1 MQNIIIRALKRADW
15 RGSAAQRH
23 KTDKGEMNMKCVFVG
38 KEVVSDSLKARA
50 EKKLS
55 KLDRYFNKEAEAII
69 RFRQQRGGRNIAEI
83 TVSVDG
89 LILRAEE
96 NSNDM
101 YLSVDRAV
109 DKLESQIRRYRTKM
123 GKQLREAKP
132 EASEVV
138 EPVYEEA
145 SFDVV
150 RVKKFSVKPMDV
162 DDAITQME
170 LLGHNFFLFMN
181 SENDTMNVLY
191 RRNDGSYGL
200 LVPEE

>member
-1 MQNIIIRALKRADW
+1 
-15 RGSAAQRH
+15 
-23 KTDKGEMNMKCVFVG
+23 MKFVYVG

-55 KLDRYFNKEAEAII
+55 KLDRYFSREPEALI
-69 RFRQQRGGRNIAEI
+69 RFRQQRGGRNIAELTI
-83 TVSVDG
+83 SVDG

-101 YLSVDRAV
+101 YLSIDRAA
-109 DKLESQIRRYRTKM
+109 DKLESQIRRYRTKL
-123 GKQLREAKP
+123 GKRVRDARAEAP
-132 EASEVV
+132 EEVV

-145 SFDVV
+145 NYDVV

-181 SENDTMNVLY
+181 AENESLNVLY
-191 RRNDGSYGL
+191 RRNDGAYGL
-200 LVPEE
+200 LVPEK

>member
-1 MQNIIIRALKRADW
+1 
-15 RGSAAQRH
+15 
-23 KTDKGEMNMKCVFVG
+23 MKFVYVG

-50 EKKLS
+50 EKKLN
-55 KLDRYFNKEAEAII
+55 KLDKYFNKEPESLI

-101 YLSVDRAV
+101 YLSIDRAV

-123 GKQLREAKP
+123 GKHLRDPKP
-132 EASEVV
+132 EAPEEKV

-145 SFDVV
+145 NYDIV
-150 RVKKFSVKPMDV
+150 RVKKFSLKPMDV

-181 SENDTMNVLY
+181 AETNSMCVLY
-191 RRNDGSYGL
+191 RRNDGTYGL
-200 LVPEE
+200 LVPET

>member
-1 MQNIIIRALKRADW
+1 
-15 RGSAAQRH
+15 
-23 KTDKGEMNMKCVFVG
+23 MKYNYVG

-50 EKKLS
+50 EKKLV
-55 KLDRYFNKEAEAII
+55 KLDRYFSKEADAII

-83 TVSVDG
+83 TLSVDG

-96 NSNDM
+96 SSNDM

-123 GKQLREAKP
+123 GKHLRDPKP
-132 EASEVV
+132 EAPEEVV

-145 SFDVV
+145 TYDVV

-170 LLGHNFFLFMN
+170 LLGHNFFLFSNAETESMC
-181 SENDTMNVLY
+181 VLY
-191 RRNDGSYGL
+191 RRNDGTYGL
-200 LVPEE
+200 LIPEE

>member
-1 MQNIIIRALKRADW
+1 
-15 RGSAAQRH
+15 
-23 KTDKGEMNMKCVFVG
+23 MKFVYSG
-38 KEVVSDSLKARA
+38 KDVVSDSLKART

-55 KLDRYFNKEAEAII
+55 KLERYFSHEPEAIV
-69 RFRQQRGGRNIAEI
+69 RFKQQRGGRNIAEI
-83 TVSVDG
+83 TVSVSG

-101 YLSVDRAV
+101 YLSIDRAV

-123 GKQLREAKP
+123 GKQLREPKP
-132 EASEVV
+132 ETAEVV

-145 SFDVV
+145 SYDVV
-150 RVKKFSVKPMDV
+150 RVKKFAVKPMEV

-181 SENDTMNVLY
+181 SENEKMNVLY
-191 RRNDGSYGL
+191 RRNDGTYGL
-200 LVPEE
+200 LIPEE

>member
-1 MQNIIIRALKRADW
+1 
-15 RGSAAQRH
+15 
-23 KTDKGEMNMKCVFVG
+23 MKFVYSG
-38 KEVVSDSLKARA
+38 KDVYSDSLKDRA

-55 KLDRYFNKEAEAII
+55 KLERYFSQEPEVIV
-69 RFRQQRGGRNIAEI
+69 RFKQQRGGRNIAEI
-83 TVSVDG
+83 TMSVNG

-96 NSNDM
+96 DSNDM
-101 YLSVDRAV
+101 YLSIDRAV

-123 GKQLREAKP
+123 GKHLREARA
-132 EASEVV
+132 EAPV

-150 RVKKFSVKPMDV
+150 RTKRFSVKPMDV

-170 LLGHNFFLFMN
+170 LLGHSFFLFMN
-181 SENDTMNVLY
+181 AKNTTMNVLY

-200 LVPEE
+200 LVPET

>member
-1 MQNIIIRALKRADW
+1 
-15 RGSAAQRH
+15 
-23 KTDKGEMNMKCVFVG
+23 MKFVYVG
-38 KEVVSDSLKARA
+38 KEVASDSLKARA
-50 EKKLS
+50 EKKLN
-55 KLDRYFNKEAEAII
+55 KLDRYFNREAEALI

-101 YLSVDRAV
+101 YLSIDRAV
-109 DKLESQIRRYRTKM
+109 DKLESQIRRYRTKL
-123 GKQLREAKP
+123 GKRVRDARAETP
-132 EASEVV
+132 DEVV
-138 EPVYEEA
+138 EPVYEEVNY
-145 SFDVV
+145 DVV

-170 LLGHNFFLFMN
+170 LLGHSFFLFMN
-181 SENDTMNVLY
+181 AENNTMNVLY

-200 LVPEE
+200 LVPET

>member
-1 MQNIIIRALKRADW
+1 M
-15 RGSAAQRH
+15 
-23 KTDKGEMNMKCVFVG
+23 
-38 KEVVSDSLKARA
+38 
-50 EKKLS
+50 
-55 KLDRYFNKEAEAII
+55 
-69 RFRQQRGGRNIAEI
+69 
-83 TVSVDG
+83 DG

-101 YLSVDRAV
+101 YLSIDRAV

-123 GKQLREAKP
+123 GKHLRDPKP
-132 EASEVV
+132 EAPEEKV

-145 SFDVV
+145 SYDVV

-181 SENDTMNVLY
+181 AETGSMCVLY

-200 LVPEE
+200 LVPET

>member
-1 MQNIIIRALKRADW
+1 
-15 RGSAAQRH
+15 
-23 KTDKGEMNMKCVFVG
+23 MKCVFVG

-69 RFRQQRGGRNIAEI
+69 RFRQQRGGRNICEI

-123 GKQLREAKP
+123 GKQLREARAETP
-132 EASEVV
+132 AQIE

-150 RVKKFSVKPMDV
+150 RTKRFSVKPMDV

-170 LLGHNFFLFMN
+170 LLGHSFFLFMN
-181 SENDTMNVLY
+181 AENNTMNVLY

-200 LVPEE
+200 LVPET

>member
-1 MQNIIIRALKRADW
+1 
-15 RGSAAQRH
+15 
-23 KTDKGEMNMKCVFVG
+23 MKFVYSG
-38 KEVVSDSLKARA
+38 KDVVSDSLKART

-55 KLDRYFNKEAEAII
+55 KLERYFSQEPEAIV
-69 RFRQQRGGRNIAEI
+69 RFKQQKGGRNIAEI
-83 TVSVDG
+83 TMSVSG

-101 YLSVDRAV
+101 YLSIDRAV

-123 GKQLREAKP
+123 GKHLREARA
-132 EASEVV
+132 EAAEPVA

-145 SFDVV
+145 NFDVV
-150 RVKKFSVKPMDV
+150 RVKRFSVKPMDV
-162 DDAITQME
+162 EDAITQME

-181 SENDTMNVLY
+181 AQTDTMSVLY

-200 LVPEE
+200 LLPEA

>member
-1 MQNIIIRALKRADW
+1 
-15 RGSAAQRH
+15 
-23 KTDKGEMNMKCVFVG
+23 MKFVYSG
-38 KEVVSDSLKARA
+38 KDVVSDSLKART

-55 KLDRYFNKEAEAII
+55 KLERYFTQEPEAIV
-69 RFRQQRGGRNIAEI
+69 RFKQKKGGRNICEI
-83 TVSVDG
+83 TVSVNG

-101 YLSVDRAV
+101 YLSIDRAV

-123 GKQLREAKP
+123 GKRLRDPKP
-132 EASEVV
+132 EAPEEKV

-145 SFDVV
+145 SYDVV

-181 SENDTMNVLY
+181 AETGSMCVLY

-200 LVPEE
+200 LVPET